1 MANVERKVNCMKLL
15 DQPQAPNPRR
25 VNIFLAEKGIEV
37 TRQIF
42 NIPNKEHLTDEIK
55 ALNPMQRLPILVL
68 DDGTAISESVAI
80 CRYFEE
86 LHPERP
92 LMGTK
97 PLEKAKIEMWQRR
110 AELDVLGPIASCF
123 RHLHPAMAE
132 LEVPQVPAWGE
143 ANRERA
149 LKGLAMLDKQLQQN
163 TFLAG
168 DTFSIA
174 DITALCAIDMMKL
187 ARIEMPGDFVA
198 LKRWYETVSARPSA
212 KAGLA

>member
-1 MANVERKVNCMKLL
+1 MKLL

-25 VNIFLAEKGIEV
+25 VNIFLAEKGIDLP
-37 TRQIF
+37 RQVF
-42 NIPNKEHLTDEIK
+42 NIPKKEHLSDEIK

-68 DDGTAISESVAI
+68 DDGTSISESVAI

-86 LHPERP
+86 LHPEPP
-92 LMGTK
+92 LMGTT
-97 PLEKAKIEMWQRR
+97 PLEKATIEMWQRR

-149 LKGLAMLDKQLQQN
+149 IKGLAMLNDQLEKT

-168 DTFSIA
+168 ETFSIA

-187 ARIEMPGDFVA
+187 ARIEMPADFAA
-198 LKRWYETVSARPSA
+198 LKRWYASVSARPSA
-212 KAGLA
+212 KAGLV

>member
-1 MANVERKVNCMKLL
+1 MANVERKANCMKLL

>member
-1 MANVERKVNCMKLL
+1 MKLL

-25 VNIFLAEKGIEV
+25 VNIFLAEKGIDV
-37 TRQIF
+37 PRDVL
-42 NIPNKEHLTDEIK
+42 NIPKKEHLSDEIK

-68 DDGTAISESVAI
+68 DDGTALSESVAI

-86 LHPERP
+86 LQPEPP
-92 LMGTK
+92 LMGTTAI
-97 PLEKAKIEMWQRR
+97 EKATIEMWQRH
-110 AELDVLGPIASCF
+110 AEFDVLGPIASCF

-149 LKGLAMLDKQLQQN
+149 MKGLAMLNDRLEK
-163 TFLAG
+163 TAYLAG
-168 DTFSIA
+168 DSFSIA

-187 ARIEMPGDFVA
+187 ARIEMPSDFAA
-198 LKRWYETVSARPSA
+198 LKRWYGDVSARPSA

>member
-132 LEVPQVPAWGE
+132 LEVPQVTAWGE

-198 LKRWYETVSARPSA
+198 LERWYETVSARPSA